1 MKTEELGWKE
11 NCGLRNTSI

>member
-1 MKTEELGWKE
+1 MKTEELNWKE